1 MWLQLTLVVLPPLSR
16 LTHPMP
22 LLHHSLRP
30 RPLQACDAA
39 TGLLYLHHRSI
50 VHRDIKSPNL
60 LVDDS
65 WRIKAGAGGGGRTG
79 RSGWLLVCVPP
90 SCVLAWHCCCFTCM
104 PISPWCS

>member
-30 RPLQACDAA
+30 RPLQACDAT
-39 TGLLYLHHRSI
+39 TGLLYLHRRSI

-65 WRIKAGAGGGGRTG
+65 WRIKAGAGRRVGGPAAVERVDLTQPSTCLSQLSGR
-79 RSGWLLVCVPP
+79 
-90 SCVLAWHCCCFTCM
+90 
-104 PISPWCS
+104 